1 MNIIRREDACKND
14 FFDFSKKRCII
25 KNFFWN
31 QKIFILILDI
41 LRIKVASITFFLSPG
56 LGLKVLALR
65 CHLKMIQKIK
75 NNCLQIWIIIQ
86 KKKTN
91 ITNYLTLII
100 LGKILYYRR
109 VSEMTNNDAS
119 LCKKKRFFMF
129 FV

>member
-1 MNIIRREDACKND
+1 MFVKTI
-14 FFDFSKKRCII
+14 FFDFSKKICRI

-41 LRIKVASITFFLSPG
+41 LRIKVVSITFFLSPG
-56 LGLKVLALR
+56 LGLKVLSLR
-65 CHLKMIQKIK
+65 CHLKMIQKRK

-100 LGKILYYRR
+100 LDKILYDRR
-109 VSEMTNNDAS
+109 VSEMANNDAS
-119 LCKKKRFFMF
+119 LCKKNDVFLILYKIWF
-129 FV
+129 